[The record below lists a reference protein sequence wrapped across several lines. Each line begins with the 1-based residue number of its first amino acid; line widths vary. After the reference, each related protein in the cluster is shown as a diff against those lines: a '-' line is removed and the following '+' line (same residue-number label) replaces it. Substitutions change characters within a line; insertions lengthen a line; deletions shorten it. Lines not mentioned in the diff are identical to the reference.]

1 MHDALSSTRVSYAS
15 TTQPSSARL
24 RACSHAFLARFL
36 STVPP
41 RCPST
46 PESMD
51 VSHVF
56 TTKLVLAS
64 SGYVCDEVYIVC
76 KVLSRVV
83 VETCV
88 EY

>member
-1 MHDALSSTRVSYAS
+1 
-15 TTQPSSARL
+15 
-24 RACSHAFLARFL
+24 
-36 STVPP
+36 
-41 RCPST
+41 
-46 PESMD
+46 MD

-88 EY
+88 EC